1 MFFVYIKVYFMIY
14 SYKGDMNIIT
24 INKIIKK
31 TNFQNYFVLHFISL
45 DSFLFRKFEV
55 KFSVILYRKKEEE
68 EDESFRHRE
77 KV

>member
-55 KFSVILYRKKEEE
+55 KFSCHFVQKKRRRRRRN
-68 EDESFRHRE
+68 F
-77 KV
+77 